1 MIIKTPAQYHGTSN
15 KKPFFEGWY
24 HKIST
29 PNGQS
34 IVLIPGI
41 YKSGL
46 VDNTTAFIMVFN
58 GYIGNVDYITFP
70 PEKFICHPDK
80 YELQLGDNF
89 FSLKEII
96 LNIKTDSIIAK
107 GHVQNQ
113 NLKPWPVSILEP
125 GCMGWYA
132 YVPTMECFH
141 GILSMDH
148 DLKGNI
154 DINDQSYLF
163 DNGKGYIEKD
173 WGKNFPKNWVWA
185 QSNHFEVPGISLSVS
200 LATIPWRKSEFSGFI
215 VGLQINNIL
224 YRFTPYRGSKI
235 DLVKYDSKVFF
246 CQFKQADLELQIELC
261 KGSKIGILF
270 APDKFDMKEKVEEN
284 LDAKI
289 RFKLKKGNE
298 IIAEGTSS
306 NGALEIIGETKSLIE
321 NIK

>member
-1 MIIKTPAQYHGTSN
+1 MIIKNPAQYHGASN

-224 YRFTPYRGSKI
+224 YRFTPYRGAKI

-246 CQFKQADLELQIELC
+246 CQFKQADLKLQIELC
-261 KGSKIGILF
+261 KGSKTGILF
-270 APDKFDMKEKVEEN
+270 APDKFDMEEKVEEN

-289 RFKLKKGNE
+289 MFKLKKGNK

-306 NGALEIIGETKSLIE
+306 KGALEIIGDTKSLIE